1 MGELLKQIRHDNMQA
16 MKEKDEVRK
25 GVCSLLISAIA
36 LAEKESGKV
45 LEKDEELVFVQ
56 KELKQT
62 KEELE
67 SIPDSRPE
75 LKEKAQQKIAIIES
89 YLPKQMSDDEIR
101 EALEK
106 IIAEKG
112 LDHTRKS
119 QGQVMKAM
127 MAEYKGKT
135 DGRTVARVLG
145 TLLH

>member
-112 LDHTRKS
+112 LDHTKKS

-135 DGRTVARVLG
+135 DGKTVARVLG

>member
-112 LDHTRKS
+112 LDHTMKS

>member
-112 LDHTRKS
+112 LDHTKKS

-135 DGRTVARVLG
+135 DGKTVARVLW

>member
-89 YLPKQMSDDEIR
+89 YLPKQMSDDEIKAAI
-101 EALEK
+101 ESILQ
-106 IIAEKG
+106 EKG
-112 LDHTRKS
+112 LDPIKKN
-119 QGQVMKAM
+119 QGPVMKEM
-127 MAEYKGKT
+127 MAKYKGQT
-135 DGRTVARVLG
+135 DGKTVNKVLG
-145 TLLH
+145 TILK

>member
-101 EALEK
+101 DALEK

-112 LDHTRKS
+112 LDHTKKS

-135 DGRTVARVLG
+135 DGRP
-145 TLLH
+145 

>member
-101 EALEK
+101 DALEK

-112 LDHTRKS
+112 LDHTKKS

-135 DGRTVARVLG
+135 DGKTVSKVLG

>member
-1 MGELLKQIRHDNMQA
+1 MKQIRHDNMQA

-112 LDHTRKS
+112 LDHTKKS

>member
-112 LDHTRKS
+112 LDHTKKS

-135 DGRTVARVLG
+135 DGKTVSKVLG

>member
-101 EALEK
+101 DALEK

-112 LDHTRKS
+112 LDHTKKS

-127 MAEYKGKT
+127 MAEYKVKT

>member
-67 SIPDSRPE
+67 SIPDSRLE

-112 LDHTRKS
+112 LDHTKKS

-135 DGRTVARVLG
+135 DGKTVARVLG

>member
-101 EALEK
+101 DALEK

-112 LDHTRKS
+112 LDHTKKS

-135 DGRTVARVLG
+135 DGKTVSKILG

>member
-135 DGRTVARVLG
+135 DGKTVARVLG

>member
-16 MKEKDEVRK
+16 LKDRDEVRK

-112 LDHTRKS
+112 LDHTKKS

>member
-112 LDHTRKS
+112 LDHTKKS

-127 MAEYKGKT
+127 MAEYKGKALSQQMV
-135 DGRTVARVLG
+135 DF
-145 TLLH
+145 

>member
-112 LDHTRKS
+112 LDHTKKS

>member
-1 MGELLKQIRHDNMQA
+1 
-16 MKEKDEVRK
+16 
-25 GVCSLLISAIA
+25 LLISAIA

-112 LDHTRKS
+112 LDHTKKS

-135 DGRTVARVLG
+135 DGKTVSKVLG

>member
-16 MKEKDEVRK
+16 RKEKDEVRK

-112 LDHTRKS
+112 LDHTKKS

-135 DGRTVARVLG
+135 DGKTVARVLG

>member
-89 YLPKQMSDDEIR
+89 YLPKQMNDDEIR

-112 LDHTRKS
+112 LDHTKKS

-135 DGRTVARVLG
+135 DGKTVARVLG

>member
-112 LDHTRKS
+112 LDHTKKS
-119 QGQVMKAM
+119 QGPIMKTM

>member
-101 EALEK
+101 DALEK

-112 LDHTRKS
+112 LDHTKKS

>member
-101 EALEK
+101 DALEK

-112 LDHTRKS
+112 LDHTKKS

-135 DGRTVARVLG
+135 DGKTVARVLG

>member
-67 SIPDSRPE
+67 SIPDARPE

-101 EALEK
+101 DALEK

-112 LDHTRKS
+112 LDHTKKS

-135 DGRTVARVLG
+135 DGKTVSKVLG

>member
-135 DGRTVARVLG
+135 DGKTVSKILG

>member
-67 SIPDSRPE
+67 SILSKMDEDVIRVKGYVNG
-75 LKEKAQQKIAIIES
+75 KEGTLYLNYVLNEYHVFYGEKKDESLVVAIGSKLDEQK
-89 YLPKQMSDDEIR
+89 IR
-101 EALEK
+101 EAFH
-106 IIAEKG
+106 
-112 LDHTRKS
+112 D
-119 QGQVMKAM
+119 
-127 MAEYKGKT
+127 
-135 DGRTVARVLG
+135 
-145 TLLH
+145 

>member
-101 EALEK
+101 DALEK

-112 LDHTRKS
+112 LDHTKKS

-135 DGRTVARVLG
+135 DGMTVARVLG